1 MLTLNNSITPSN
13 IVDNLPPKHDP
24 SKKDNQSKEQ
34 GDPSVSIDGKTMLLG
49 DTGNYVVTLDLKQTN
64 NAYRVWKAGITDDFD
79 DEHLAIDGTKI
90 EVLDSKGQDV
100 TGKFNI
106 QVRDG
111 VAYVYAKTVDTWI
124 PKKGVT
130 VKGDPQPTDLAA
142 YASSSKHDPLSD
154 PSIDQNLL
162 GQEYQI
168 VMPYK
173 VVKVENGYTVKNK
186 AIQVTNDL
194 TRETNEVSNPLK
206 EINPAKDVT
215 VKVGGES
222 IDGRSVYKDRT
233 FLYQLD
239 SSIIPAGR
247 ATRRSTSE
255 DRRLAEHRVRP
266 GTRASG
272 PCTRA
277 VTCDRTEGDRCEG
290 RQARR

>member
-1 MLTLNNSITPSN
+1 M
-13 IVDNLPPKHDP
+13 
-24 SKKDNQSKEQ
+24 
-34 GDPSVSIDGKTMLLG
+34 
-49 DTGNYVVTLDLKQTN
+49 
-64 NAYRVWKAGITDDFD
+64 
-79 DEHLAIDGTKI
+79 
-90 EVLDSKGQDV
+90 DSEEGRHRE
-100 TGKFNI
+100 G
-106 QVRDG
+106 RSP
-111 VAYVYAKTVDTWI
+111 A
-124 PKKGVT
+124 
-130 VKGDPQPTDLAA
+130 TDLAA

-173 VVKVENGYTVKNK
+173 VVKVEDGYTVRNK

-255 DRRLAEHRVRP
+255 DRGPAEHRVRP
-266 GTRASG
+266 VHG
-272 PCTRA
+272 P
-277 VTCDRTEGDRCEG
+277 VG
-290 RQARR
+290 RVREP